1 MPATRHEE
9 DDPISPVHN
18 SGESSQTG
26 GQQVARFLASVE
38 NGADNRS
45 FTVEEEERVL
55 RRIDLRVLPLLL
67 GAYFFQQ
74 LDKSSLSYTS
84 IFGLSEDAH
93 LVGSEYSWLSSILY
107 LAQLVFQPLAAVLL
121 VKAPTGKVIS
131 TAMFLWGS
139 TLTIMS
145 ACTNFKSLLGMRFAL
160 GAFESMIAPSCI
172 AVTQMWWR
180 RRDITAV
187 IYPFSN
193 CLFGR
198 ITDSPMEAKFLSD
211 REKYISV
218 ERLRAN
224 QMGIVSREWRWDHVW
239 ETFYDIKTW
248 CWFFLVLS
256 ISIPSGGISS
266 FGNLIIESFG
276 YTNFESILF
285 NLPLGAIQIIAIVG
299 GGWLATRFKMKG
311 MVIVLFAALS
321 AIGTILMLVIP
332 RSNKGVL
339 LFGYYMVS
347 TLAAITPII
356 YAWEAQNTAG
366 DTKRKFTS
374 AIVLIGMC
382 TGNVIGPQLFSTSQA
397 PAYRPG
403 LIACLI
409 MFILVGVF
417 AMLTDLYLI
426 ILNKKHAKKRELL
439 GKSAVI
445 VDESML
451 AKDEIQHSKA
461 VEVEDIN
468 EAQAA
473 NTTAVDNGFA
483 DTTDLQNEDF
493 IYVY

>member
-1 MPATRHEE
+1 MSAIQHEE

-18 SGESSQTG
+18 SRESPHTR

-74 LDKSSLSYTS
+74 LDNSFLHRSDPNVVTSTRTNTQSSDV
-84 IFGLSEDAH
+84 EWD
-93 LVGSEYSWLSSILY
+93 EW
-107 LAQLVFQPLAAVLL
+107 
-121 VKAPTGKVIS
+121 
-131 TAMFLWGS
+131 
-139 TLTIMS
+139 
-145 ACTNFKSLLGMRFAL
+145 
-160 GAFESMIAPSCI
+160 
-172 AVTQMWWR
+172 
-180 RRDITAV
+180 
-187 IYPFSN
+187 SN
-193 CLFGR
+193 LHFMP
-198 ITDSPMEAKFLSD
+198 DSPMEAKFLSD

-239 ETFYDIKTW
+239 ETLYDMKTW
-248 CWFFLVLS
+248 CWSFLVLS

-311 MVIVLFAALS
+311 MIIALFAALS
-321 AIGTILMLVIP
+321 TIGTILMLVIP

-374 AIVLIGMC
+374 AIVL
-382 TGNVIGPQLFSTSQA
+382 VIGPQLFQTSQA

-409 MFILVGVF
+409 MFILVGIF
-417 AMLTDLYLI
+417 AILTDFYLI
-426 ILNKKHAKKRELL
+426 ILNKKHAKKRKLL

-445 VDESML
+445 VDKSML

-468 EAQAA
+468 EQQAS
-473 NTTAVDNGFA
+473 NTTAVDNEFA

-493 IYVY
+493 IYAY